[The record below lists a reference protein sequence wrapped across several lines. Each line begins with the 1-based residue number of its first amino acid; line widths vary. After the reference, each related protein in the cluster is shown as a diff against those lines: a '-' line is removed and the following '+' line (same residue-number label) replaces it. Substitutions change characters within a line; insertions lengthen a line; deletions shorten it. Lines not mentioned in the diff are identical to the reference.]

1 MRMCAMDIG
10 DYRIIDR
17 LGVGGSGEIY
27 RAHHKNEPPE
37 KVVVIKRL
45 LAKLRSDALARDQF
59 LTEADLGRRLMH
71 PNLIRQLSFGLEDE
85 ELFLV
90 LQYVDGP
97 NLFTLLNTLR
107 ARSMQPAGYVA
118 GYIISQV
125 LEGLHFAHELRG
137 ADESY
142 LGLVHRDVNP
152 HNILLSYH
160 GGVVL
165 ADFGVA
171 RLQGLEGGRAEE
183 AAFGKLG
190 YLSPEQL
197 QGKPIDRQ
205 TDIFAC
211 GALAYELFVGIHP
224 FVIQG
229 DTDEDVSKRILDGE
243 FPDPNLAVPNL
254 PKGIGDILRKA
265 LQVKHKKRF
274 GTAKEMKEALAR
286 FVPNIRESRLALAH
300 QLHQLFPRIH

>member
-1 MRMCAMDIG
+1 MQIG
-10 DYRIIDR
+10 EYRIIDR
-17 LGVGGSGEIY
+17 LGIGGSGEIY
-27 RAHHKNEPPE
+27 RAHHQSTKPQEI
-37 KVVVIKRL
+37 VVIKRL
-45 LAKLRSDALARDQF
+45 LAKIRSDALARDQF
-59 LTEADLGRRLMH
+59 LIEADLGRRLMH
-71 PNLIRQLSFGLEDE
+71 PNLIRQLAFGLEDE

-118 GYIISQV
+118 GYIISQI
-125 LEGLHFAHELRG
+125 LEGLHFAHELKG

-152 HNILLSYH
+152 HNILLSYQ
-160 GGVVL
+160 GGVIL

-197 QGKPIDRQ
+197 HGKPIDRQ
-205 TDIFAC
+205 TDVFAC
-211 GALAYELFVGIHP
+211 GVLAYELFVGIHP
-224 FVIQG
+224 FVMQG
-229 DTDEDVSKRILDGE
+229 DSDEDVSKRILDGE

-265 LQVKHKKRF
+265 LQVRHKKRF
-274 GTAKEMKEALAR
+274 ATAMEMKVELAR
-286 FVPNIRESRLALAH
+286 FVPNIRESRLALSH
-300 QLHQLFPRIH
+300 QLQQLFPRIT

>member
-1 MRMCAMDIG
+1 MQIG
-10 DYRIIDR
+10 EYRIIDR
-17 LGVGGSGEIY
+17 LGIGGSGEIY
-27 RAHHKNEPPE
+27 RAHHQSTKPQEI
-37 KVVVIKRL
+37 VVIKRL

-59 LTEADLGRRLMH
+59 LIEADLGRRLMH
-71 PNLIRQLSFGLEDE
+71 PNLIRQLAFGLEDE

-107 ARSMQPAGYVA
+107 ARAMQPAGYVA
-118 GYIISQV
+118 GYVISQV
-125 LEGLHFAHELRG
+125 LEGLHFAHELKG

-152 HNILLSYH
+152 HNILLSYQ

-197 QGKPIDRQ
+197 HGKPIDRQ
-205 TDIFAC
+205 TDVFAC
-211 GALAYELFVGIHP
+211 GVLAYELFVGIHP
-224 FVIQG
+224 FVMKG
-229 DTDEDVSKRILDGE
+229 DSDEDVSKRILDGE

-274 GTAKEMKEALAR
+274 ATAMEMKVALAR
-286 FVPNIRESRLALAH
+286 FVPNIRESRLALGR
-300 QLHQLFPRIH
+300 QLHQLFPRLT